1 MKPNFPVLGSA
12 LSAVVAFGTLAF
24 VLWNRPERGT
34 GMRDEAPVLRARIAA
49 AKQKTSRAERIAVA
63 HNPVQRPLNMIETK
77 STNAV
82 VQTEEKEDDALLDEV
97 VKELMVELDDAVKR
111 RDFKTVL
118 ALVDKLR
125 SLNYGSLAKGSA
137 GRGSS
142 SVKRKVLEALAEA
155 GPAGVEQVIDLLGD
169 SDAAIA
175 QEANELLFK
184 ALMDLSLGDYRRAEI
199 VSAAAGE
206 MTDRASIQRLY
217 QEMIK
222 LRPTVRY
229 ETLLHIGAEG
239 TAEAKEL
246 LARQISLLAQ
256 NPEIT
261 TPEQLKECQADIRD
275 PEMANLFYGPI
286 ILKGAK

>member
-1 MKPNFPVLGSA
+1 
-12 LSAVVAFGTLAF
+12 
-24 VLWNRPERGT
+24 
-34 GMRDEAPVLRARIAA
+34 MRDESPVLRSRIAA
-49 AKQKTSRAERIAVA
+49 ATPKTARIERISVA
-63 HNPVQRPLNMIETK
+63 HNPVQRPLTAIETK

-82 VQTEEKEDDALLDEV
+82 VQAVEKEDDALLDEV

-111 RDFKTVL
+111 KDFKIVL

-155 GPAGVEQVIDLLGD
+155 GPAGIEQVIDLLGD
-169 SDAAIA
+169 ADVSIA
-175 QEANELLFK
+175 QQANELLFETLK
-184 ALMDLSLGDYRRAEI
+184 DLSLGDYRRAEI
-199 VSAAAGE
+199 VSAAAEE
-206 MTDRASIQRLY
+206 MTDRASIERLY

-239 TAEAKEL
+239 TPEAKEL

-261 TPEQLKECQADIRD
+261 TPEQLKECQSDIKD
-275 PEMANLFYGPI
+275 PEMANMIYGPI